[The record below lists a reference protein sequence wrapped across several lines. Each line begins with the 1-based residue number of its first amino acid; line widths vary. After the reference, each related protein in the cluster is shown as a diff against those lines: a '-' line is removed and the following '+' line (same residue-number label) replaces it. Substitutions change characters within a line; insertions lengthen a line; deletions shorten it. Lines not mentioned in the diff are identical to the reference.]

1 MRHLNQHL
9 IPILVLVCLS
19 LSWPLAAAQQTT
31 SPPSRPQSTCPIMGG
46 TIGPR
51 DKALHVDVGG
61 KRIYICCAACEA
73 AVRADPEAAIKKI
86 SERGETVEEAPKP

>member
-1 MRHLNQHL
+1 MRHVNKHL
-9 IPILVLVCLS
+9 IPILVFVCLS
-19 LSWPLAAAQQTT
+19 LSWPLAAAQQTA
-31 SPPSRPQSTCPIMGG
+31 PPAPKPQSTCPIMGG
-46 TIGPR
+46 AIGPR
-51 DKALHVDVGG
+51 DKALHVDVAG